1 MVNQYLTIK
10 QLTEKV
16 GNGLTPRMVRYYH
29 QTGLLP
35 EPKRSPSNY
44 RLYNENH
51 VQQLRQIIVL
61 KQEGFQLE
69 QIRKLL
75 TVQTL
80 PTATDILLPQLQQQ
94 YHRYGTNC
102 EVATDCIA
110 LEGLL
115 GRDTLCQT
123 VQQKQSPN

>member
-10 QLTEKV
+10 QLTEEV

-35 EPKRSPSNY
+35 EPKRTQSNY
-44 RLYNENH
+44 RLYTEIH
-51 VQQLRQIIVL
+51 VQQLRKIVAL

-75 TVQTL
+75 TTETL
-80 PTATDILLPQLQQQ
+80 SKTTGSLIPQLQQQ
-94 YHRYGTNC
+94 YHRVI
-102 EVATDCIA
+102 EQIA
-110 LEGLL
+110 QL
-115 GRDTLCQT
+115 
-123 VQQKQSPN
+123 